1 MDPHG
6 LKTGYVGELPAVPA
20 SDHRR
25 TAKKLAEAG
34 RWVEAVHEAQEAHTL
49 DDALLLRAITGLAE
63 EVLLSVIKLG
73 LVSCL
78 GPLYALHCYAAW

>member
-1 MDPHG
+1 MLCP
-6 LKTGYVGELPAVPA
+6 GELPAVPA

-34 RWVEAVHEAQEAHTL
+34 RWAEAVQKAQEEHTL

-63 EVLLSVIKLG
+63 QVRTPVTKAKSQ
-73 LVSCL
+73 
-78 GPLYALHCYAAW
+78 PLHKPLHALHSDPVC